1 MRCCWRTRGCAER
14 LRGAYGFR
22 RNRFAA
28 RFDDGD
34 DGAIEEQSA
43 RYQRTV
49 RELLDAERETLVSLR
64 NAGVIDDG
72 VMNRVQRDLDLE
84 EARLDTA

>member
-1 MRCCWRTRGCAER
+1 MASAATGSR
-14 LRGAYGFR
+14 
-22 RNRFAA
+22 A

-49 RELLDAERETLVSLR
+49 SELLAAERSTLLDLR
-64 NAGVIDDG
+64 NQGVIDDG

-84 EARLDTA
+84 AARLDLV